1 MSKSPYA
8 IIKSRYITEKAAVLQ
23 GLKDAQSN
31 PCIKRCNSPKYVFVV
46 DITANKTE
54 IASALELIYKEKKI
68 KVMSVNTIRVK
79 QKKKSVRGKIG
90 FKSGFKKAIV
100 TLQEGDKLDEQA

>member
-54 IASALELIYKEKKI
+54 IASALEQIYKEKKI

-79 QKKKSVRGKIG
+79 QKKKTVRGKVG
-90 FKSGFKKAIV
+90 FKSAFKKAIV